1 MCLYNAL
8 AHKVPRRL
16 LYLQLLLEANKVVPS
31 VVSSRNPV
39 NEVVVRVAVLGSTVA
54 EMLVIQR
61 SIILGQRV
69 FRLAKVRCGKT

>member
-1 MCLYNAL
+1 MLS
-8 AHKVPRRL
+8 HTSFHDD
-16 LYLQLLLEANKVVPS
+16 LYLQLLSEANKVVPS
-31 VVSSRNPV
+31 VVSSRSPV
-39 NEVVVRVAVLGSTVA
+39 NAVVVRVAVLGSTIV